1 VESDQEQQI
10 KIPIRDKRK
19 VHLSDDGGASIVDAS
34 PPVAE
39 EPADNEEVAIARR
52 QAAGY
57 LDDLQRLKAEFDNYR
72 KRTLREQTRLIEMAA
87 VGTIAQLLGV
97 LDHFDLAMAAA
108 RQTQDYEKM
117 VKGVEMVHSELKEV
131 LRNSGLEII
140 DAEGKPFDPNL
151 HEAVGGDEGDGS
163 GVMVVGQLLRNGYK
177 FKDMVL
183 RPAMVR
189 VTQSAEAA
197 QQEATSGAARD
208 GKADQAAE
216 REASDGR

>member
-1 VESDQEQQI
+1 VESDQEQEI

-19 VHLSDDGGASIVDAS
+19 IHLTDDGGASIVDAS

-39 EPADNEEVAIARR
+39 EPADNDEVDAARR

-87 VGTIAQLLGV
+87 VGTISQLLGV

-108 RQTQDYEKM
+108 SQTQDYEKM
-117 VKGVEMVHSELKEV
+117 VKGLEMVHSEFKEV
-131 LRNSGLEII
+131 LRNSGLEKI
-140 DAEGKPFDPNL
+140 DAQGKPFDPNL
-151 HEAVGGDEGDGS
+151 HEAVGEDEGDGS
-163 GVMVVGQLLRNGYK
+163 GVIVVSDVLRNGYR

-183 RPAMVR
+183 RPAMVK
-189 VTQSAEAA
+189 VTQAAEAAPKKEEAATEGGPGAA
-197 QQEATSGAARD
+197 QQEV
-208 GKADQAAE
+208 
-216 REASDGR
+216 SDGR

>member
-1 VESDQEQQI
+1 VESDQEQEI

-19 VHLSDDGGASIVDAS
+19 IHLTDDGGASIVDAS

-39 EPADNEEVAIARR
+39 EPADNEEVAAVRR

-87 VGTIAQLLGV
+87 VGTISQLLGV

-108 RQTQDYEKM
+108 SQTQDYEKM
-117 VKGVEMVHSELKEV
+117 VKGVEMVHSELTEV
-131 LRNSGLEII
+131 LKNSGLEKI

-151 HEAVGGDEGDGS
+151 HEAVGEDEGDGS
-163 GVMVVGQLLRNGYK
+163 GVMVVSDVLRNGYR
-177 FKDMVL
+177 FKDLVL
-183 RPAMVR
+183 RPAMVK
-189 VTQSAEAA
+189 VTQSAAPKKEEAARAA
-197 QQEATSGAARD
+197 QQEA
-208 GKADQAAE
+208 
-216 REASDGR
+216 SDGR